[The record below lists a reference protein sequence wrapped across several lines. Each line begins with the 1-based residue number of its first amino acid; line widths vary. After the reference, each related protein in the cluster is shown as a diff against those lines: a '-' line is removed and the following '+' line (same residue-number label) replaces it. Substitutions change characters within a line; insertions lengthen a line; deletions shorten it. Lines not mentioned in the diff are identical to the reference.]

1 MMPSR
6 NIMKHI
12 LTWGFSL
19 VIVCAG
25 LSPAT
30 AAGPGD
36 SDGDGIPDA
45 WEINGYDADG
55 DGIVDVDLPAMGAS
69 PYHKDLFV
77 EMDYMPGLL
86 PSAYELGVIVD
97 SFAQLPI
104 VNPDGNRGINLHLD
118 AGPARGQAYDL
129 GGGNEIPHSDL
140 LGGINSVMQLRRTD
154 SDPARRGIF
163 HYMVWGDSYQ
173 NSSSS
178 GLAWSRGMEFM
189 VTVGPRFW
197 GKASPGARVGSFIHE
212 LGHNLGLGHGGRD
225 GVNDKPN
232 YFSVMNYRYQVTGVP
247 RLHNSNYFGYST
259 RTLPALDENA
269 LDETRGFGAGA
280 AGYAVEDPRDRSR
293 LIPANGPLDLNHD
306 GKIATTPVSADLNGD
321 GSLSTLTAISDA
333 QSLFFPAGTGRRGV
347 GPDGNAPTVEENELT
362 AEDARA
368 QGAID

>member
-1 MMPSR
+1 MNSR

-12 LTWGFSL
+12 LTWGFTL
-19 VIVCAG
+19 VVVCAG

-55 DGIVDVDLPAMGAS
+55 DGVVDVDLPAMGAS

-104 VNPDGNRGINLHLD
+104 INPDGNRGIALHLD
-118 AGPARGQAYDL
+118 AGPARGTAYDL

-140 LGGINSVMQLRRTD
+140 LRGLNDVMQLRQQY

-163 HYMVWGDSYQ
+163 HYMVWGDSYS
-173 NSSSS
+173 NGSSS
-178 GLAWSRGMEFM
+178 GLAWMRGMEFL

-197 GKASPGARVGSFIHE
+197 GKAKPGARVGTFIHE
-212 LGHNLGLGHGGRD
+212 LGHNLGLRHGGRD
-225 GVNDKPN
+225 EINDKPN
-232 YFSVMNYRYQVTGVP
+232 YFSVMNYRYQVTGIP
-247 RLHNSNYFGYST
+247 RLHSNNYFGYST
-259 RTLPALDENA
+259 RTLPTLDENA
-269 LDETRGFGAGA
+269 LDETKGYGPEA
-280 AGYAVEDPRDRSR
+280 AGFAVEAPGDRSR

-306 GKIATTPVSADLNGD
+306 GKISTEPVSADLNGD
-321 GSLSTLTAISDA
+321 RRLSRLSAVSDV
-333 QSLFFPAGTGRRGV
+333 QSLYFPAGSGRHGV
-347 GPDGNAPTVEENELT
+347 GPDGDAPTVEENELT
-362 AEDARA
+362 AEVARA